1 MCPLC
6 SPVAG
11 ETETL
16 TVTVHR
22 RNKAKE
28 ENLKQRSHRDRQKDS
43 QLTVHGDNHD
53 VHAGRNRL
61 VCSFLAGKRT
71 EH

>member
-22 RNKAKE
+22 RNKANE
-28 ENLKQRSHRDRQKDS
+28 ENLKQRSHTE
-43 QLTVHGDNHD
+43 TVRGTDNSPYKETIMMFML
-53 VHAGRNRL
+53 GEM
-61 VCSFLAGKRT
+61 LAAEGKRT
-71 EH
+71 KH